1 MKRMIAGLLL
11 IVCFLTACSAEP
23 KPQVV
28 TQVQESEESAVSTPA
43 EAASISVEKTE
54 ATSTEPTEESTV
66 ETSAA
71 PTELSEPTREPA
83 TEPITEQ
90 VTETPATTQ
99 PPTTKATTEPTEPT
113 EPSEPTE
120 PTQTQ
125 APVTEPEYEAI
136 DISALEAYG
145 RSYAETLGYDGDP
158 NTGFA
163 TNAGYFPPSWMKI
176 RSMEEGYQRV
186 KELVDAQYADDLGA
200 GHAIVV
206 VIDGVERHRKLN
218 IYIEP
223 TDEANVFLIYCFYG
237 GE

>member
-11 IVCFLTACSAEP
+11 TVCFLTACSAEQN
-23 KPQVV
+23 PQVV
-28 TQVQESEESAVSTPA
+28 TQVQESEESAVSTPP
-43 EAASISVEKTE
+43 EAASFSAETTE
-54 ATSTEPTEESTV
+54 ATEPTEESTV
-66 ETSAA
+66 ETSVA
-71 PTELSEPTREPA
+71 PTERSEPTTEPA

-99 PPTTKATTEPTEPT
+99 PPTTKATTEPT

-145 RSYAETLGYDGDP
+145 RAYAETLGYDGDP

-206 VIDGVERHRKLN
+206 IIDGVERHRKLN

-223 TDEANVFLIYCFYG
+223 TDEANLFLIYCFYG

>member
-11 IVCFLTACSAEP
+11 IVCFLTACSAEQN
-23 KPQVV
+23 PQVV

-43 EAASISVEKTE
+43 EAASFSEETTE
-54 ATSTEPTEESTV
+54 VTEPTEESTV
-66 ETSAA
+66 ETSVA
-71 PTELSEPTREPA
+71 PTGLSEPTTAPA

-99 PPTTKATTEPTEPT
+99 PPTTKATTEPTEP
-113 EPSEPTE
+113 SEPTE

-125 APVTEPEYEAI
+125 PPVTEPEYEAI

-145 RSYAETLGYDGDP
+145 RAYAETLGYDGDP

-163 TNAGYFPPSWMKI
+163 INAGYFPPSWMKI

-186 KELVDAQYADDLGA
+186 KVLVDAQYADDLGA

-206 VIDGVERHRKLN
+206 IIDGVERHRKLN

-223 TDEANVFLIYCFYG
+223 TDEANLFLIYCFYG